1 MAAKRRHFGNVRRF
15 ASGQYQASYWYDGR
29 RHIAPQTFTQRA
41 DANAFLDAAS
51 AAIRR
56 GDWIDPELGRISFA
70 RYADLWLGQRTDIRP
85 RTREQYDLSSRT
97 S

>member
-1 MAAKRRHFGNVRRF
+1 MTAKRRHFGNVRRF
-15 ASGQYQASYWYDGR
+15 TSGQYQASYWHDGR
-29 RHIAPQTFTQRA
+29 RHIAPHTFTQRA

-70 RYADLWLGQRTDIRP
+70 RYADLWLAQHTDIRP
-85 RTREQYDLSSRT
+85 ALESNTTCSLRT